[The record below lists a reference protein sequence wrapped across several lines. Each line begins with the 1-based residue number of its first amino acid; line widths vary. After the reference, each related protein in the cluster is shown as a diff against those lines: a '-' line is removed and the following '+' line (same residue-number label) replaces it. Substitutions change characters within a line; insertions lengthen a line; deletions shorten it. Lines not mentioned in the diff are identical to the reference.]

1 MIAATAPVKTSSKI
15 VALIVI
21 CFGAPGLGAMQGAR
35 AQLVSDTDNGRYTL
49 SPMADGVVRLDT
61 RTGAVSNCSDKG
73 NGWACYLLPDER
85 AALDEEIG
93 RLQREN
99 ENLKVQL
106 SERPPSAAGKN

>member
-1 MIAATAPVKTSSKI
+1 MITATAPVKTSSKI

-21 CFGAPGLGAMQGAR
+21 CFGPPGLGAMHGAR
-35 AQLVSDTDNGRYTL
+35 AVSDTDNGRYTL

-61 RTGAVSNCSDKG
+61 RTGAVSNWSDKG

-106 SERPPSAAGKN
+106 SERPPS